1 MGATQQTS
9 ENSLIEASALS
20 TSPVALLQGILNAS
34 PGCVAYYEPV
44 RSSDNEPGQVIDFVY
59 RVVNTRLCSLIG
71 RPVDQL
77 VGQQMTELS
86 PTVKTN
92 GLFARYVRVL
102 ETGEADSFE
111 STYLADG
118 TEGWY
123 MITAEP
129 LASGLVVSLID
140 ITDRKQAELHARRQ
154 ADELRATLDAS
165 LNSILLMRAMRDAA
179 GQIIDFRM
187 ETANKSVV
195 NSLFRQ
201 PEELVGQTLLSV
213 FPGNV
218 ESGFFAL
225 YARVA
230 DTGYSEQAEYY
241 YQDKNGFRGWFE
253 VSAVRQETDL
263 IVLTFNNVTAQ
274 REARLAQEGQTQV
287 LQAILDHSQTAI
299 SLHEPVRNEQGQ
311 IVDFRPVLANRQALL
326 SLAPLT
332 DVIPQQS
339 VANIQQTDEFARYV
353 RVIETGQPDSF
364 EVAYNN
370 RYYAIT
376 IAGADG
382 GVVTSAV
389 DVTNDRQYRFELEAV
404 NRTLQQSNESLQS
417 FAYVA
422 SHDLQEPLRRIQAF
436 SDILQNQF
444 EDNLSEGE
452 RDMARRIQKS
462 ANRMQ
467 LLIKDLLAY
476 SQVAAHRDPYAA
488 VDLNDVF
495 DDVVS
500 DLDVSIA
507 EKKATVQV
515 NPLPTVQGSASR
527 LRQLM
532 QNLVSNAL
540 KFRRPSVAPFV
551 QIDARPAQPGELPES
566 LPDNVPFWLI
576 SITDNGIGFDE
587 KYKDRIFQPFQR
599 LHNVATYSGTGIG
612 LAICQR
618 VAESHG
624 GAIDVSSRPN
634 EGTTF
639 RLFLPVS

>member
-1 MGATQQTS
+1 M
-9 ENSLIEASALS
+9 S

-44 RSSDNEPGQVIDFVY
+44 RSSGNEPGQVIDFVY

-71 RPVDQL
+71 RPIDQL
-77 VGQQMTELS
+77 IGQQMTELS

-102 ETGEADSFE
+102 ETGQADSFE
-111 STYLADG
+111 SAYLTDG

-129 LASGLVVSLID
+129 LAGGLVVSLID

-165 LNSILLMRAMRDAA
+165 LNSILLMRAMRDAT

-195 NSLFRQ
+195 NSLFKQ
-201 PEELVGQTLLSV
+201 PEELVGQTLLSI
-213 FPGNV
+213 FPGNID
-218 ESGFFAL
+218 SGFFAL

-230 DTGYSEQAEYY
+230 DTGHSEQAEYY

-274 REARLAQEGQTQV
+274 QEARLAQEGQTQV

-311 IVDFRPVLANRQALL
+311 IIDFRPVLANRQALL
-326 SLAPLT
+326 SMAPLT

-339 VANIQQTDEFARYV
+339 VANAQQTDEFARYV

-476 SQVAAHRDPYAA
+476 SQVAAHRDPYTA
-488 VDLNDVF
+488 VDLNHVL

-540 KFRRPSVAPFV
+540 KFRRPNVAPSV

-566 LPDNVPFWLI
+566 LPNNVAFWLI
-576 SITDNGIGFDE
+576 SVTDNGIGFDE

-639 RLFLPVS
+639 RLFIPVS